1 MFASQFASQFISPPP
16 ATAIPWKRR
25 VLLNLERAMDWTGVG
40 SAYVKVR
47 GVGGA
52 IVLMYHSIAPPEL
65 ARWID
70 PGVRKTP
77 EIFEWQMQFLA
88 RHRRPISLSQLLA
101 ELDRGETPPAG
112 TVVVTFDDTYQD
124 NLTVAAPILARY
136 GIPAT
141 WYLPTGWINRGENP
155 WIDRLYTAFG
165 TRTQN
170 RLLLDIGNW
179 DLSDTVQRDAAY
191 TTLIEALIGA
201 TYNDRERLITQV
213 IDRLQPTETPPRLI
227 LSWEEIRT
235 ALREFPYLEM
245 GLHGTHHIDLSHSSP
260 GKVRSDI
267 EGCIADYRR
276 ELKRDPVHFAF
287 PYNRHSNAA
296 RSLLRELGLHS
307 AMGSGGDELVCVG
320 ADRFAIARI
329 DPPPERSLFRFYTS
343 GAFPSLPKTLLGR
356 AA

>member
-1 MFASQFASQFISPPP
+1 MFASHVMSHPPS
-16 ATAIPWKRR
+16 TAIPWKRR

-77 EIFEWQMQFLA
+77 EVFESQMQFLA
-88 RHRRPISLSQLLA
+88 RHRRPISLTQLLA

-112 TVVVTFDDTYQD
+112 TVVVTFDDTYLD

-136 GIPAT
+136 SIPAT

-155 WIDRLYTAFG
+155 WIDRLYTAFE

-170 RLLLDIGNW
+170 HLSLDLGSW
-179 DLSDTVQRDAAY
+179 DLSETAGGVTAWQTLVNA
-191 TTLIEALIGA
+191 LIEA
-201 TYNDRERLITQV
+201 TYNDRQQLITQA

-227 LSWEEIRT
+227 LSWDEIRT
-235 ALREFPYLEM
+235 ALREFPNLEM
-245 GLHGTHHIDLSHSSP
+245 GLHGTNHIDLGNSSP

-276 ELKRDPVHFAF
+276 ELGQDPVHFAF
-287 PYNRHSNAA
+287 PYNRHSHAA
-296 RSLLRELGLHS
+296 RSLLRELGLRS
-307 AMGSGGDELVCVG
+307 AMGSGGDELIGVS
-320 ADRFAIARI
+320 ADRFAMARI

-343 GAFPSLPKTLLGR
+343 GAFPSLPKALLGR